1 MKSIPLT
8 RARHAINFAVA
19 LAKKGFSAATYLD
32 RSHLPDDL
40 LEDTGGDR
48 IVSALNMLDFTER
61 AAAGTG
67 MRDLGYWAGALPIA
81 GYGNFGA
88 RVAKAPSLNTAIQT
102 FCSNVRD
109 ECSEAE
115 YHVKYEQSTAW
126 FCHGRNGGDSL
137 QQQHELYALM
147 IMMQV
152 IRLALGPDWK
162 PARIRLQ
169 RQDETEVADNDFL
182 LATNIEFGSLVTG
195 IQLPL
200 EKLATPLMCPQDAI
214 LMGNEST
221 PEIDSAPLPMDP
233 MGALTELVS
242 TYLRQSRYPSLELA
256 AEATGIST
264 RTLQRYLRSMG
275 TSYSGL
281 IDQVRFNTAISLLD
295 DSSITITEI
304 AHQVGY
310 ANIAHFSRAFT
321 RIAGMSPRVYRGL
334 RRKRG

>member
-8 RARHAINFAVA
+8 RARHAANFAVA
-19 LAKKGFSAATYLD
+19 LAQKGVSPTAYLG

-40 LEDTGGDR
+40 SEASSGDR
-48 IVSALNMLDFTER
+48 VISAIGMLDFAER
-61 AAAGTG
+61 AATATG
-67 MRDLGYWAGALPIA
+67 IRDLGYWAGTIPIA
-81 GYGNFGA
+81 EYGDFGL
-88 RVAKAPSLNTAIQT
+88 RVVKAPNLNLAIRT
-102 FCSNVRD
+102 FCRTVRD
-109 ECSEAE
+109 ECSEAD
-115 YHVKYEQSTAW
+115 YYLKYEQSTAW

-137 QQQHELYALM
+137 QHQHELYALM

-152 IRLALGPDWK
+152 IRLALGAHWK
-162 PARIRLQ
+162 PAHIRLQ
-169 RQDETEVADNDFL
+169 RQDETGAADNDFL

-200 EKLATPLMCPQDAI
+200 EKLASPLRCPQDAI

-242 TYLRQSRYPSLELA
+242 TYLRQSRYPSIELA
-256 AEATGIST
+256 AEASGIST

-304 AHQVGY
+304 ADHLGY
-310 ANIAHFSRAFT
+310 TNVSHFSRAFT
-321 RIAGMSPRVYRGL
+321 RIAGMSPRVYRGML
-334 RRKRG
+334 RKQG